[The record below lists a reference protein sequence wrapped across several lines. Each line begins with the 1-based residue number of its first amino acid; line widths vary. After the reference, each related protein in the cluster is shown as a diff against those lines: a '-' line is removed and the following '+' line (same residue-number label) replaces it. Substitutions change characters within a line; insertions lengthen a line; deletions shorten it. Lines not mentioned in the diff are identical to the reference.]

1 MSKSAI
7 QPLLYSTRD
16 AARRL
21 GVGRNK
27 LLALLKAKRIRAVDI
42 DGRLKFTDESL
53 TAFIADFPDALEVER
68 AAP

>member
-53 TAFIADFPDALEVER
+53 TAFIADSPDALEVER

>member
-1 MSKSAI
+1 MDAI
-7 QPLLYSTRD
+7 RPLLYSTGD
-16 AARRL
+16 AAKRL

-53 TAFIADFPDALEVER
+53 TAFIAALPDALDTER
-68 AAP
+68 PAP

>member
-1 MSKSAI
+1 MGAI

-16 AARRL
+16 AAKRL

-53 TAFIADFPDALEVER
+53 SAFIAASPDALDSER